1 MHTKLIPDNIARV
14 QFFCLSLIIGLI
26 FTINSAQA
34 QDANTD
40 FRLKV
45 VGGTQGVQ
53 LDYPIWVQIENLE
66 KWAAQP
72 AHDTSKFALCID
84 GNEFKGMPQPLVRG
98 DLLGF
103 QVRPSSE
110 SKDAWKNI
118 ISPPSIKN
126 GAEVLVSVRH
136 SSVKVE
142 GTNKAFVIVINP
154 FWFKI
159 FLVSVAAA
167 LILFWWLAYK
177 SDIIREP
184 GGQPKGTDKYGKVN
198 RKAYS
203 LGRTQM
209 ACWFF
214 VVAISFVYLWM
225 LTHDLASLTPSVLA
239 LIGISAAT
247 GLASAT
253 VDSSKR
259 NNQENLRRSLE
270 EKKKQDEAEAERLRS
285 EISTLNTPVNATPVS
300 TNLEQHRA
308 AMVVKQGDLAAKEME
323 IKQSNRQIQEV
334 REKEEPVPS
343 KGFINDVLGD
353 QEGVSFHR
361 FQMFVWTIVLA
372 VIFIRSV
379 YDVLTMPDFDTTLL
393 ALLGISGGTYI
404 GFKLPNQQG

>member
-1 MHTKLIPDNIARV
+1 MPTKLMPDKIASP
-14 QFFCLSLIIGLI
+14 QFFCLLLTIGLM
-26 FTINSAQA
+26 FAINPAEA
-34 QDANTD
+34 EDANTEM
-40 FRLKV
+40 RLKV
-45 VGGTQGVQ
+45 IGGTQRVQ
-53 LDYPIWVQIENLE
+53 LDYPIWVEVENLE

-72 AHDTSKFALCID
+72 ANDTSKFALCID
-84 GNEFKGMPQPLVRG
+84 GNEFKGMPPPLVRE
-98 DLLGF
+98 DLVGF

-118 ISPPSIKN
+118 ISPPSVKN
-126 GAEVLVSVRH
+126 GAEVLVTVRH

-142 GTNKAFVIVINP
+142 GSNKAFVTVINP

-159 FLVSVAAA
+159 FLVSVMAA

-184 GGQPKGTDKYGKVN
+184 GGQPKGTDKYGKLN
-198 RKAYS
+198 RKPYS

-214 VVAISFVYLWM
+214 VVAISFVYIWM

-259 NNQENLRRSLE
+259 SDQENLRRSLE
-270 EKKKQDEAEAERLRS
+270 EKKKQDEADAERLRS
-285 EISTLNTPVNATPVS
+285 EISTLNTTLNVTPVS
-300 TNLEQHRA
+300 SNLEQQRA
-308 AMVVKQGDLAAKEME
+308 AMAVKQGDLAAKEME
-323 IKQSNRQIQEV
+323 ITQSERKIHEL
-334 REKEEPVPS
+334 RDKEEPLPS

-353 QEGVSFHR
+353 DEGVSFHR
-361 FQMFVWTIVLA
+361 FQMFAWTLVLT
-372 VIFIRSV
+372 VIFVTTV
-379 YDVLTMPDFDTTLL
+379 YDGLSMPDFDATLL
-393 ALLGISGGTYI
+393 GLMGISGGTYI
-404 GFKLPNQQG
+404 GFKLPAQQG